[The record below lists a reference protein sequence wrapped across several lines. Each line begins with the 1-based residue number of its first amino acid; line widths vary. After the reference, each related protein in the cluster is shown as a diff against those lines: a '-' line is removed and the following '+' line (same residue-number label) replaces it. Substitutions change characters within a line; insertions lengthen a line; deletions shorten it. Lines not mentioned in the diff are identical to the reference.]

1 MYSTKNIENILLA
14 NTKKSVLA
22 RKIHYTNRPSTDNTD
37 ILVYVDRRAPDYIFL
52 HYFSYKQ
59 LKTNKKTNIFD
70 FIYSIYEQASGYERS
85 MPNSPKS
92 PFEYSNFQFA
102 FIIYPYKEII
112 TTIKF
117 PFRYGSSRFSPNN
130 LYTNEDTKK
139 ILKDLIK
146 NGVITE
152 KYKLVID
159 KNKYSVKNILSNKNT
174 PIKYTKN
181 GNLLMYHGTSYH
193 NWQSIKQNGGL
204 RPRKVESPNLPQS
217 FTDSLIYL
225 TTSFVVAK
233 NYATDDS
240 DIGVVL
246 LVEVPDMN
254 KLYVDTT
261 DMYDGIG
268 EIIRGIETPYY
279 YNNDKYFVNID
290 TNKEIIK
297 FREQYLEPTPDGR
310 YMNIKGLGEHNVRFY
325 KYLCST
331 SAIMK
336 AVLDKDFS
344 IIERQMQNIER
355 QNPPLNKLNDKEFQK
370 VLDTLYALYKIL
382 IKYYTNTFNTDRAL
396 RESMNSLNNKN
407 AVAYH
412 GRIPLSYIHGVF
424 DLNGNKIE

>member
-1 MYSTKNIENILLA
+1 MYSTKNIEKILLA

-22 RKIHYTNRPSTDNTD
+22 RKIHYTNQPSTDNAD
-37 ILVYVDRRAPDYIFL
+37 ILVYVDRRAPEYIFL

-102 FIIYPYKEII
+102 FIIYPYKEVI

-181 GNLLMYHGTSYH
+181 GNLLMYHGTSYR
-193 NWQSIKQNGGL
+193 NWQSIKQHGGL
-204 RPRKVESPNLPQS
+204 RPHKVENPNLPQS

-261 DMYDGIG
+261 DMYDGIS
-268 EIIRGIETPYY
+268 EIIRGIETPHY
-279 YNNDKYFVNID
+279 YNNDKYFLNID
-290 TNKEIIK
+290 TNKDIIK
-297 FREQYLEPTPDGR
+297 FREQYLEPTLDGR

-344 IIERQMQNIER
+344 VIERQMQNIER
-355 QNPPLNKLNDKEFQK
+355 QNPPLNKLNDEEFQK
-370 VLDTLYALYKIL
+370 VLDVLYALYKI
-382 IKYYTNTFNTDRAL
+382 IVKYYTNTFNTDRAL